1 MGWAGSVKKGQVGK
15 KDTGVFREPW
25 FFRVQDPLQPR
36 RHLRIHYSIFISLGM
51 VFLSVGVPAGALEDK
66 TFSGKVSQEVGG
78 VQAFGGTFRTYHTFR
93 VLVESHNDLSPEFS
107 LGLAGEG
114 AWQAGPGL
122 VPSWPLYP
130 VENAVDLELNNFSNL
145 TKADLLSLRLSRAFL
160 RFSSGPLDA
169 TFGLQKPEWGAS
181 RSYRPT
187 DYFFPLNP
195 LTLTRDQP
203 LGSLGADVSCFLFDD
218 LSLEGAMRFLSGGV
232 AEECIRLVNKGIGLT
247 FTPSF
252 AWMNGRN
259 GFGLEA
265 AGTFPQ
271 FQVRLEAVD
280 WLYPDGR
287 AAVNWNA
294 GLSTV
299 RDGVKYTAE
308 VVRDE
313 TGEILG
319 GDSNRRIQ
327 GTYVFISIEGTVL
340 EEWKVTPSLVTPL
353 EGGPFLFWPKA
364 SWDFSP
370 SWQGIFEA
378 QLLLGNW
385 PGLLALRPNRAGISI
400 AYAF

>member
-1 MGWAGSVKKGQVGK
+1 MNPLLKYLLLAL
-15 KDTGVFREPW
+15 GVM
-25 FFRVQDPLQPR
+25 VSPLW
-36 RHLRIHYSIFISLGM
+36 
-51 VFLSVGVPAGALEDK
+51 ALEDK

-78 VQAFGGTFRTYHTFR
+78 VQAFGGTFRTYHNFR
-93 VLVESHNDLSPEFS
+93 VLVQSHNDLSSVLS

-130 VENAVDLELNNFSNL
+130 VENAVDLEVNNFTNL
-145 TKADLLSLRLSRAFL
+145 SKGDLLSLRLSRAFL
-160 RFSSGPLDA
+160 HFSEGPIDLTA
-169 TFGLQKPEWGAS
+169 GLQKPEWGMS

-203 LGSLGADVSCFLFDD
+203 LGSEGLDLSCFLFDD
-218 LSLEGAMRFLSGGV
+218 LSLEGAARFLSGGV
-232 AEECIRLVNKGIGLT
+232 MEETLRLVNKGIGLT

-252 AWMNGRN
+252 AWMDGRN
-259 GFGLEA
+259 GFGLEV

-280 WLYPDGR
+280 WLYPDGH

-299 RDGVKYTAE
+299 RDGVKYSAE
-308 VVRDE
+308 VLRDE

-319 GDSNRRIQ
+319 VDSNRRAL
-327 GTYVFISIEGTVL
+327 GTYVFISIEGTFWG
-340 EEWKVTPSLVTPL
+340 EWKAMPSLVTPL

-364 SWDFSP
+364 TWDFSP
-370 SWQGIFEA
+370 SWQGNFEA

-400 AYAF
+400 AYSF